1 MFDAMSSSDYQI
13 LVVDDVE
20 DNLLL
25 LQMFLEAEGYGV
37 ETAANGST
45 AIAKVEASPPDLL
58 LLDVMMPDMTG
69 YDVTQYIRQSDR
81 LPSIPIMLVSAHDEA
96 TAMKGL
102 EIGANDFICKPID
115 FDQLLTRIKAFIE

>member
-1 MFDAMSSSDYQI
+1 MSSSGYQI

-25 LQMFLEAEGYGV
+25 LQMFLEGEGYGV